1 MSNRGES
8 KRQAFTLI
16 EILVVV
22 AIIALLI
29 AILIPSLQG
38 AREQAR
44 RGVCSQNIRQMN
56 MACIQYADSDRGGNY
71 MFNRDPAHYSNGT
84 DSLLHIIPRYLKDP
98 RVAICPSTQNI
109 IHDSPADKVV
119 PPPRDGVESLSRFQE
134 DLDENAL
141 EAADS
146 GGGHSYEVWGFFDGP
161 RRYPDNTLID
171 GKNVR
176 IKKNDGTYIDPPIRH
191 LIKTHR
197 TVKRPHETILLID
210 GDDVGLGNAPDKRN
224 NHGEVGLNIGF
235 LDGHVIF
242 AKPKQL
248 AHIYTS
254 SWENPP
260 EGWNV
265 AGSTTYNPHLELTT
279 DSQGNSWYRAKP

>member
-8 KRQAFTLI
+8 KRPAFTLI

-71 MFNRDPAHYSNGT
+71 MFNRNPANYNNGT

-98 RVAICPSTQNI
+98 RVAICPSTENI
-109 IHDSPADKVV
+109 VRDGPGDKIA
-119 PPPRDGVESLSRFQE
+119 PPPRDGVESLSNYQA
-134 DLDENAL
+134 DLDDNAP
-141 EAADS
+141 EAADKS
-146 GGGHSYEVWGFFDGP
+146 GGHSYEVWGFYDGIA
-161 RRYPDNTLID
+161 RYPDNTLID
-171 GKNVR
+171 GR
-176 IKKNDGTYIDPPIRH
+176 SIKILTNEGTYVSQNH
-191 LIKTHR
+191 VIKTHR
-197 TVKRPHETILLID
+197 TVKRPFDTILLID
-210 GDDVGLGNAPDKRN
+210 ADDTDPNNAPDKRN
-224 NHGEVGLNIGF
+224 NHKDIGLNIGF
-235 LDGHVIF
+235 LDGHVVF

-248 AHIYTS
+248 ARIYTS
-254 SWENPP
+254 SWQYPP
-260 EGWNV
+260 SGWNSPGAV
-265 AGSTTYNPHLELTT
+265 AYDPNLQLTT
-279 DSQGNSWYRAKP
+279 DSQGNPWYRAKP